1 MRIDGCT
8 AIITGASSGI
18 GRATA
23 LALAR
28 RHANVV
34 LASRD
39 QKKLEAVADE
49 IGGPSN
55 QIIIVPTDVTD
66 RLSVEALA
74 RITVEE
80 FDSVDILVN
89 NAGLG
94 LYAPIAG
101 GSLENMRRLFDV
113 NYWGSIHCIQ
123 AVVPYMLSQRRGHI
137 ANVSSVAGKVAPA
150 YMGAYS
156 ATKFALTAASDALRS
171 ELSGTGVHVSTIYPG
186 LTETAFTENMIQE
199 VDVPRIPPF
208 ARFVNSSNVA
218 NRIVQ
223 AIRWNFRDAYV
234 SPEDIGVVGLNAIA
248 PQLVDLGMRTFM
260 RGPQLPV
267 GDIRL
272 PADLD
277 RASQAPAADAEPPS
291 ESG

>member
-1 MRIDGCT
+1 MRIDGRT
-8 AIITGASSGI
+8 AIVTGASSGI

-34 LASRD
+34 LAARS
-39 QKKLEAVADE
+39 QEKLAAVADE
-49 IGGPSN
+49 IRGPSN
-55 QIIIVPTDVTD
+55 QVLIVPTDVTD

-89 NAGLG
+89 NAGIG

-101 GSLENMRRLFDV
+101 GNLDNMRRLFEV
-113 NYWGSIHCIQ
+113 NYWGAIHCIQ
-123 AVVPYMLSQRRGHI
+123 AVVPYMLSQHRGHI

-150 YMGAYS
+150 YMGAY
-156 ATKFALTAASDALRS
+156 AGTKFALTAASDAVRS
-171 ELSGTGVHVSTIYPG
+171 ELSGTGIHVSTIYPG
-186 LTETAFTENMIQE
+186 LTETSFTENMVQE
-199 VDVPRIPPF
+199 VDIPRIPPI
-208 ARFVNSSNVA
+208 ARFVNSTAVA

-248 PQLVDLGMRTFM
+248 PQLVDFGMRTFM

-277 RASQAPAADAEPPS
+277 SESGTPAADAEPPG

>member
-1 MRIDGCT
+1 
-8 AIITGASSGI
+8 
-18 GRATA
+18 
-23 LALAR
+23 
-28 RHANVV
+28 
-34 LASRD
+34 
-39 QKKLEAVADE
+39 
-49 IGGPSN
+49 
-55 QIIIVPTDVTD
+55 
-66 RLSVEALA
+66 
-74 RITVEE
+74 
-80 FDSVDILVN
+80 
-89 NAGLG
+89 
-94 LYAPIAG
+94 
-101 GSLENMRRLFDV
+101 MRRLFDV
-113 NYWGSIHCIQ
+113 NYWGAIHCIQ

-199 VDVPRIPPF
+199 VDVPRIPPI
-208 ARFVNSSNVA
+208 ARFVNSSTVA

-234 SPEDIGVVGLNAIA
+234 SPEDVGVVGLNAIA

-272 PADLD
+272 PTDLD
-277 RASQAPAADAEPPS
+277 TASEAPAADAEPPA